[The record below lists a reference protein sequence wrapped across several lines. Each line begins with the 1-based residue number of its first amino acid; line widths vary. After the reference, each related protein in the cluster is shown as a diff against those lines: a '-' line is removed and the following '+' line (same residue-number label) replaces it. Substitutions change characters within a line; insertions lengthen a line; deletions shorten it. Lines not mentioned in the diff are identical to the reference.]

1 MVGLDSFTKYFFQV
15 VAYNSKGDGPGSNVV
30 GPLATPESG
39 TVPVIIIII
48 IITTIIESLT
58 VLIFSI
64 VLFPVPQAPFS
75 LDIHVANPE
84 VTLAWKPP
92 MKTNGIMVGYQVTVK
107 KMPIGQVNIIDVN
120 KNRTKQVFEAL
131 DLDANYQFAL
141 LAKNRVGFGPP
152 LVVNFDLK
160 TGKKNTFEI
169 VFLNVLKFG
178 VVRPQ
183 VYQPWLLYLLNFHE
197 IKIIII
203 ID

>member
-1 MVGLDSFTKYFFQV
+1 MIIIT
-15 VAYNSKGDGPGSNVV
+15 
-30 GPLATPESG
+30 
-39 TVPVIIIII
+39 VIII
-48 IITTIIESLT
+48 TIIESLT

-64 VLFPVPQAPFS
+64 ALFSVPQAPFS

-120 KNRTKQVFEAL
+120 KNRLEQIFEAL

-160 TGKKNTFEI
+160 TGKKNTFE
-169 VFLNVLKFG
+169 FF
-178 VVRPQ
+178 
-183 VYQPWLLYLLNFHE
+183 FF
-197 IKIIII
+197 
-203 ID
+203 

>member
-1 MVGLDSFTKYFFQV
+1 
-15 VAYNSKGDGPGSNVV
+15 
-30 GPLATPESG
+30 
-39 TVPVIIIII
+39 
-48 IITTIIESLT
+48 
-58 VLIFSI
+58 
-64 VLFPVPQAPFS
+64 
-75 LDIHVANPE
+75 
-84 VTLAWKPP
+84 

-160 TGKKNTFEI
+160 TGKKNNTFEI
-169 VFLNVLKFG
+169 FFRNVLKFG